1 MIEYKTHKHRERKT
15 MKNTSIYPALL
26 ILTLFA
32 QSSANANTSPTAY
45 ANQITTNNIY
55 ALQHSLINSTF
66 NSFHNKNTHS
76 TTIKNTSNMYGH
88 APMYGT
94 MPQYGEYN
102 DDGRSGGDKVTPT
115 LNNIFATWQHFNN
128 KVKFNTPAP
137 IKTKSDIITLGLGGN
152 EYNITSTIKNTW
164 GIYTGYIGSTQ
175 ENKNINIDEQGGYF
189 GLYNNFNINK
199 INIKTT
205 LNTGAMDNAIKTST
219 DTDDFT
225 NFWIGGAARLSY
237 DLKLDKTL
245 TFTPEIFAGY
255 TWIKSNNYT
264 STTGEYIK
272 NNSANYF
279 EFTPAINLIKNIG
292 NNWFGILSA
301 KYIIHNNSNQTTVNN
316 IKLNNLDTGNYFEYT
331 LTINKQFSNL
341 DLGINIG
348 RHDGDRYGWLGGAK
362 IKYLF

>member
-1 MIEYKTHKHRERKT
+1 
-15 MKNTSIYPALL
+15 
-26 ILTLFA
+26 
-32 QSSANANTSPTAY
+32 
-45 ANQITTNNIY
+45 
-55 ALQHSLINSTF
+55 
-66 NSFHNKNTHS
+66 
-76 TTIKNTSNMYGH
+76 
-88 APMYGT
+88 
-94 MPQYGEYN
+94 
-102 DDGRSGGDKVTPT
+102 
-115 LNNIFATWQHFNN
+115 
-128 KVKFNTPAP
+128 
-137 IKTKSDIITLGLGGN
+137 ITLGLGGN

-264 STTGEYIK
+264 STTGESIK
-272 NNSANYF
+272 NTSANYF
-279 EFTPAINLIKNIG
+279 EFTPAINLIKNVG
-292 NNWFGILSA
+292 NNWFGILSV

-331 LTINKQFSNL
+331 LTINKQFGNL